1 MVRRSRIGD
10 RGGNGVRVE
19 SLEPRAL
26 LSADAVVT
34 DDGPEGQLAT
44 AEATF
49 AAGLEPSPPTIDVTV
64 SSIVAEDTAFPLIA
78 TLAHPQAIVISQLTV
93 KWGDGHVDSVTSPAA
108 VERLTH
114 VYAKPGVYAITS
126 VVRDINGMETAR
138 RLMIDVAGRRP
149 RPTVVARTVARPGRP
164 LVLKLKPDPLADRPV
179 QFWTIDWG
187 DGTIQDVNGTVKA
200 VAHPYARTGRYRIS
214 VSATDGQAAYRASP
228 HGKSRSAGLVVAVN
242 NRAPRPSFA
251 APSSAVPGQKI
262 RFAGKTNDGAARG
275 YAIAWDF
282 GDSGKARPAFVPV
295 TQAAMNPDHTYARRG
310 VYTVRMWTRNPAGSI
325 GVAIT
330 RVRVAPVVIQTRP
343 DRTGERAVVVG
354 GTAGNDAIRFLYR
367 WSGVEVTFN
376 GRSLGIFNVDRLIAF
391 GGAGDDVMTV
401 DDLVGLP
408 VELHGDAGNDRLH
421 ASSAEKILIGGE
433 GVDSISDGSRQW
445 LE

>member
-10 RGGNGVRVE
+10 RGGNIVRVE
-19 SLEPRAL
+19 TLEPRTF
-26 LSADAVVT
+26 LSADALVTAAVMDQPVVV
-34 DDGPEGQLAT
+34 A
-44 AEATF
+44 AEPA
-49 AAGLEPSPPTIDVTV
+49 PPAIDVTV

-78 TLAHPQAIVISQLTV
+78 TLAHPQAIAISQLTV
-93 KWGDGHVDSVTSPAA
+93 NWGDGHVKLVTSPAA
-108 VERLTH
+108 VERLNH
-114 VYAKPGVYAITS
+114 VYANPGVYAITS
-126 VVRDINGMETAR
+126 VVRDLNGMESSL
-138 RLMIDVAGRRP
+138 RLMIDVASRRP
-149 RPTVVARTVARPGRP
+149 QPTVLARTEARPGRP
-164 LVLKLKPDPLADRPV
+164 LVLKLKPDPLAERPV
-179 QFWTIDWG
+179 RFWTIDWG
-187 DGTIQDVNGTVKA
+187 DGTIQDVNGKVTA

-228 HGKSRSAGLVVAVN
+228 HGKPRSAGLVVAVN
-242 NRAPRPSFA
+242 NRAPQPSLA

-295 TQAAMNPDHTYARRG
+295 TQAAMNPDHVYARPG
-310 VYTVRMWTRNPAGSI
+310 VYTVRMWTRNPAGEL
-325 GVAIT
+325 GVVKT

-343 DRTGERAVVVG
+343 DRSGERALVVG
-354 GTAGNDAIRFLYR
+354 GTAGNDAIRFLHR
-367 WSGVEVTFN
+367 WSGVEVMFN
-376 GRSLGIFNVDRLIAF
+376 GRSLGIFNVNRLIAF

-408 VELHGDAGNDRLH
+408 VELHGDAGHDRLH